1 MTDEVTKAEQ
11 TIGFLQEKQ
20 AAAIKRGHD
29 LQEERAA
36 TALAAHTGDQGARAK
51 LDALNLESAQHA
63 SELQSIGEALAA
75 ATNKLASARAAEL
88 RRQERADALRLR
100 KAAKKFSDA
109 GHRLDAVLADL
120 PAAAQA
126 VAAALNG
133 VHQAGS
139 PSPNHQQLLSL
150 GGRALKTALMQT
162 PWSREFEH
170 LAPGERHSM
179 AKLIDDWCE
188 RIDSAV
194 DAKLKETE
202 QQTTEAA

>member
-139 PSPNHQQLLSL
+139 PSPKAISPRLPV
-150 GGRALKTALMQT
+150 GRSSSASPLTASRPT
-162 PWSREFEH
+162 PGSGISWYSPACCSPRTSRT
-170 LAPGERHSM
+170 R
-179 AKLIDDWCE
+179 
-188 RIDSAV
+188 RSAC
-194 DAKLKETE
+194 
-202 QQTTEAA
+202 